1 MVFSTKLFI
10 ADRVLIFLFFIL
22 VINLSA
28 QPLRGIV
35 IDGLTK
41 EALAGATVL
50 WAQDQGTV
58 TSLDGS
64 FEVNTN
70 QSKIDITITFVGY
83 EPWSGS
89 LSSENSPLII
99 PMLPAENIL
108 NAAVVTTSRYAK
120 SLGESTVSIDII
132 RQDLIQSNSPSSAIE
147 LLDKI
152 PGVNV
157 VGDQANIR
165 GGSGFS
171 YGAGSRVMLLVND
184 LPVLQFDAGYPN
196 WSDLPIENTQ
206 QIEVVKGA
214 ASALYG
220 SSALNGIINFRTA
233 YPGSEP
239 ETRLTT
245 YYTRFF
251 KPANKSLAWWDQAP
265 DAINFELTHKQ
276 KFGKLDLVAGGFYTT
291 GKSFQSGVGRDYGRI
306 NFNTQYRLTDR
317 LVLALDGN
325 YNLGQST
332 GYFYWANDSTGLYIG
347 ADGTYTESKRNRYN
361 FDPRLTYSAANGQK
375 HRLLSRFLKV
385 DNEVSG
391 GRSNQSQTL
400 FLEYHYIHPNL
411 FWDIKSTMGLALA
424 DNQVEAQL
432 YGDTTFSG
440 LNLSAFTQFEKKLFN
455 KLNLEVGLRYEYY
468 KLRGPDKIG
477 STPIPTVTKESRP
490 VLRAGLNYQPAEHTF
505 VRASYGEGYRFPTIA
520 EKYIKTTFGPTFVS
534 PNPRITSETGWSSE
548 IGLKQGVELG
558 GWQGFLDV
566 AVFWSEYSDMM
577 EFVFTGFIDGF
588 QAQNI
593 GDTRIRGLELS
604 FVGQSKV
611 LGIPINILSGYTYID
626 PVFREFTEEINQRSS
641 ADYNVLKYRSKH
653 QFKLDGEAKVDRW
666 TLGVSTLYFSKM
678 EAVDAIFELF
688 IPGLKQFRETHLGY
702 TVLDGRIGV
711 TMKKVN
717 LSFILKN
724 VFNTEYAS
732 RPGLLDA
739 PRHMIARMDW
749 KF

>member
-1 MVFSTKLFI
+1 MVYSSNLFMAI
-10 ADRVLIFLFFIL
+10 RIIILQFFLVVL
-22 VINLSA
+22 NLPA
-28 QPLRGIV
+28 QQLRGIV
-35 IDGLTK
+35 IDGQTK
-41 EALAGATVL
+41 EPLVGATVI
-50 WAQDQGTV
+50 WAPDQGTI
-58 TSLDGS
+58 TALDGS
-64 FEVNTN
+64 FDIIIAQNKV
-70 QSKIDITITFVGY
+70 DITVTYVGY
-83 EPWSGS
+83 EPWRGT
-89 LSSENSPLII
+89 LSSDNSPLTIQ
-99 PMLPAENIL
+99 MLPAENIL

-120 SLGESTVSIDII
+120 PLGESTVSIDII

-239 ETRLTT
+239 ETRVTT
-245 YYTRFF
+245 YYTHFL
-251 KPANKSLAWWDQAP
+251 KPANKSLAWWDRAP
-265 DAINFELTHKQ
+265 DAINVELTHKQ
-276 KFGKLDLVAGGFYTT
+276 KFGKLDLVAGGFYTS
-291 GKSFQSGVGRDYGRI
+291 GESFQKGVGRDYGRL
-306 NFNTQYRLTDR
+306 NFNAQYRLTDR

-325 YNLGQST
+325 FNLGQST

-361 FDPRLTYSAANGQK
+361 IDPRLIYSAANGQK
-375 HRLLSRFLKV
+375 HRILSRFLKV

-400 FLEYHYIHPNL
+400 FLEYQYIHPKLIWN
-411 FWDIKSTMGLALA
+411 IKSTIGGAMA

-432 YGDTTFSG
+432 YGDTTFTG
-440 LNLSAFTQFEKKLFN
+440 LNLSAFAQFEKKLFN

-477 STPIPTVTKESRP
+477 LTPIAPVTKESRP

-505 VRASYGEGYRFPTIA
+505 IRASYGEGYRFPTIA

-534 PNPRITSETGWSSE
+534 PNPVLTSETGWSSE
-548 IGLKQGVELG
+548 LGIKQGVELG

-566 AVFWSEYSDMM
+566 AAFWSEYSDMM

-593 GDTRIRGLELS
+593 GDTRIRGFELS
-604 FVGQSKV
+604 LVGQSKV
-611 LGIPINILSGYTYID
+611 LGIPINILSGYTFID
-626 PVFREFTEEINQRSS
+626 PVFRDFTEEINQRSS

-653 QFKLDGEAKVDRW
+653 QFKLDGEAKLERW
-666 TLGVSTLYFSKM
+666 TVGMSTLYFSKM

-688 IPGLKQFRETHLGY
+688 IPGLKKFRETHLGY
-702 TVLDGRIGV
+702 TVVDGRVGV
-711 TMKKVN
+711 TIKKIN

-724 VFNTEYAS
+724 MFNTEYAS

-739 PRHMIARMDW
+739 PRHFITRMDW